1 MTIRIVPTKP
11 RRWVQTPVECAKMPC
26 ASITPFKIISDM
38 IIRNYHN
45 QASETG
51 ANSCGVRK
59 GALCVAFY
67 LNNPRQTE
75 CSLGFDPDTVK

>member
-1 MTIRIVPTKP
+1 MVCVIKYY
-11 RRWVQTPVECAKMPC
+11 
-26 ASITPFKIISDM
+26 M

-51 ANSCGVRK
+51 ANSSGVRK

-67 LNNPRQTE
+67 LNNPRQIE
-75 CSLGFDPDTVK
+75 CSMGINPDTVK